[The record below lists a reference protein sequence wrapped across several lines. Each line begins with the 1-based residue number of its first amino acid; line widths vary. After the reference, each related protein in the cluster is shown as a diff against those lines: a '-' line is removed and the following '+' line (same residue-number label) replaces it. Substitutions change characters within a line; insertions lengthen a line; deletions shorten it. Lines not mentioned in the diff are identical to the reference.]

1 MDRGQRPEGAR
12 VVVLPKVEIRHG
24 VTGSLLRRK
33 LNSRHRATTRSFR
46 DGVRIYNMQCC
57 SERDVLG
64 CDNKFWQVWAHR
76 YRFRQIQIQRGTVFF
91 QIRWETGCGRL
102 LHTSSLAPGKVCDFC
117 LARISTLYCISET
130 AHSLTDSLLVN
141 LFFIAYRYV
150 ARLMRI
156 NFEIEHLTP
165 ADLEFSKLIPVTKGA
180 ETRTR

>member
-76 YRFRQIQIQRGTVFF
+76 YRFRQIRIQIQRGIVDVDGYS
-91 QIRWETGCGRL
+91 IRVHLHLERCVISAWREYRL
-102 LHTSSLAPGKVCDFC
+102 
-117 LARISTLYCISET
+117 CI
-130 AHSLTDSLLVN
+130 AFPKLL
-141 LFFIAYRYV
+141 I
-150 ARLMRI
+150 
-156 NFEIEHLTP
+156 H
-165 ADLEFSKLIPVTKGA
+165 
-180 ETRTR
+180 